1 MKYFEKLKG
10 ILDKSWKILLIFT
23 MVISMLALKGNNSIK
38 DVIAYSGYPKSINVK
53 YHGKLTY
60 SGSTVGD
67 FTVNGKQAF
76 CMAHELPTPGND
88 TKMTAEIYDNVTI
101 RKVLYYGWSGPK
113 QWSGFKSRAQ
123 GVVVT
128 SLTLSHYYYGTKERT
143 IQKDFMDYIK
153 NKTVPNYKVK
163 FSTSS
168 VNAYMSGTIQRT
180 PSVTLNSGM
189 TDNSVS
195 VTLQNDVT
203 YVDET
208 HNKRQK
214 GGTVKIY
221 GKTKF
226 HLEAPLTKNL
236 GTWSTGNKSQ
246 GAIFAPVLSQTKI
259 GKVQPI
265 GYPDWAVDPM
275 DITSLKV
282 KWVDLGN
289 LKLGKQEKET
299 GKMVADTYF
308 KVSYNSDM
316 SNYKGIWKTGKDGY
330 VTINN
335 LKAGAVYVQE
345 IKVPDHLILDKTI
358 RKVTIEK
365 GKTVSFTN
373 KNNLKP
379 TSLKLGKQ
387 ELETGKMVAGALFKV
402 SKNSDMSNYRGIY
415 KTGSDGY
422 VTLSNLLPGTY
433 YIQEVGVPAHLI
445 LDKTIHKV
453 TVTYDK
459 PGVFIK
465 KNNLRKGN
473 LKLGKQDEK
482 NRMVPNTLFKVSQK
496 SDMSNYRGIYK
507 TGSDGYVT
515 LSNLLPGTYY
525 VQEVGVPNHLI
536 LDKTIHKVVVNY
548 DKTTTFMKTNRVKPA
563 RLDIIKTG
571 EVLTDYKD
579 GNFVFEEK
587 GLPDM
592 EVQIFAEEKI
602 FDYMTGKTYQKGDLV
617 KTVRTGKDGKISV
630 NLPLGKYRI
639 HEYKAPLG
647 FVLSSVDQYVTLSS
661 SSPTQT
667 LVTASKSFYNE
678 RQKVKINAIKVDGM
692 TQERLQ
698 NAVIGL
704 YANEDIYNYQGKKL
718 VDKGT
723 LLLSKET
730 DKNGNIVFDI
740 DLPLVDVYLEEIQP
754 PEGYVKIDKK
764 YYIDIKSTDQTTQ
777 IYNFSRTIVNNPKP
791 VEISKK
797 AITGSEE
804 LEGAKLQIIDVLTKE
819 VVEEWISTDK
829 PHMTNEL
836 LVGRRYILREILSPD
851 GYTIANDIEFTVN
864 GDKSVQKVTM
874 IDELTKVDISKQDAT
889 NGKELPD
896 AKLEIIDP
904 ITNKVV
910 REHISTNEPW
920 IIEGL
925 IWNKEY
931 ILRETLA
938 PDGYETANEIRFT
951 VGKDNKV
958 VMKDEPLE
966 PEELGEE
973 PVFTNI
979 QVNKIDSQTKE
990 LIKSKDFEFTLYSD
1004 SECTQVLKIVHADKK
1019 NGTATFKALKF
1030 GTYYIKETNAP
1041 KGYSLSDEVK
1051 KVVINEKLNG
1061 VGGTY
1066 SFEYANTLLPTKFAK
1081 TSDNT
1086 QMIPYMIITGVS
1098 GLLSVYFYRSR
1109 RKEEI

>member
-1 MKYFEKLKG
+1 MKKIEKIRIFLK
-10 ILDKSWKILLIFT
+10 KSWKIILCFLMIMST
-23 MVISMLALKGNNSIK
+23 IAITGGNSNIK
-38 DVIAYSGYPKSINVK
+38 DVIAYNGYPKNTIIN

-60 SGSTVGD
+60 GGTTAGN
-67 FTVNGKQAF
+67 FTIGGKQAF
-76 CMAHELPTPGND
+76 CMAHELPTPASN
-88 TKMTAEIYDNVTI
+88 TKMTASVYDNANI
-101 RKVLYYGWSGPK
+101 KKVLYYGWSGPE
-113 QWSGFKSRAQ
+113 QWSGFKSKAQ

-128 SLTLSHYYYGTKERT
+128 SLALSHYYNGTKERA
-143 IQKDFMDYIK
+143 IQKDFMNYIK
-153 NKTVPNYKVK
+153 SKTVPDYYVK

-168 VNAYMSGTIQRT
+168 VTAYVSGSIQRT

-189 TDNSVS
+189 TKNSVS
-195 VTLQNDVT
+195 VTLQSDVT

-221 GKTKF
+221 GKTRF
-226 HLEAPLTKNL
+226 HLEAPLTKDY
-236 GTWSTGNKSQ
+236 GTWSTGSKSQ
-246 GAIFAPVLSQTKI
+246 GAAPAAIINQAKV
-259 GKVQPI
+259 GKVQPT
-265 GYPDWAVDPM
+265 GYPDYVIDPERT
-275 DITSLKV
+275 TSLKV
-282 KWVDLGN
+282 KWIDLGS

-330 VTINN
+330 VTVNN
-335 LKAGAVYVQE
+335 LRAGTVYVQE

-358 RKVTIEK
+358 RKVIIEK

-402 SKNSDMSNYRGIY
+402 S
-415 KTGSDGY
+415 
-422 VTLSNLLPGTY
+422 
-433 YIQEVGVPAHLI
+433 Q
-445 LDKTIHKV
+445 
-453 TVTYDK
+453 K
-459 PGVFIK
+459 P
-465 KNNLRKGN
+465 
-473 LKLGKQDEK
+473 
-482 NRMVPNTLFKVSQK
+482 
-496 SDMSNYRGIYK
+496 DMSNYRGIYK

-525 VQEVGVPNHLI
+525 VQEVGVPAHLILDKTIHKVTVTYDKPGTFIKKNNLRKGNLKLGKQDEKKRMVPNTLFKVSQKSDMSNYRGIYKTGNDGYVTLSNLLPGTYYVQEMSVPNHLI

-548 DKTTTFMKTNRVKPA
+548 DKTTTFIKTNKIKPA
-563 RLDIIKTG
+563 RLDIFKTG

-602 FDYMTGKTYQKGDLV
+602 FDYITGKTYQKGDLV
-617 KTVRTGKDGKISV
+617 KTVKTGKDGKISV
-630 NLPLGKYRI
+630 NLPLGKYRL
-639 HEYKAPLG
+639 HESKAPLG

-692 TQERLQ
+692 TQERLE
-698 NAVIGL
+698 NAVIGM
-704 YANEDIYNYQGKKL
+704 YANEDIYNYQGKKI
-718 VDKGT
+718 VNKDT
-723 LLLSKET
+723 LLLSKTT

-740 DLPLVDVYLEEIQP
+740 DLPLVNVYLEELEAP
-754 PEGYVKIDKK
+754 LGYTKLDKK

-777 IYNFSRTIVNNPKP
+777 IYNFTRTIINNPKE

-797 AITGSEE
+797 AITGEEE
-804 LEGAKLQIIDVLTKE
+804 LPGAKLQLIDAVTKE

-836 LVGRRYILREILSPD
+836 LVGKSYILREILSPD

-864 GDKSVQKVTM
+864 GDNSVQKVTM
-874 IDELTKVDISKQDAT
+874 LDELTRVEISKQDAT
-889 NGKELPD
+889 TGKELPG

-910 REHISTNEPW
+910 KEHISTSEPW
-920 IIEGL
+920 IVEGL

-938 PDGYETANEIRFT
+938 PDGYDVANEIRFT
-951 VGKDNKV
+951 VGKNEKV
-958 VMKDEPLE
+958 VMKDEITKTLISKRSSLLPGELAGAE
-966 PEELGEE
+966 LQIIDPVTNEIVREHITTDKEWIVERLILNKEYILREVKAPENHSIAEDIHFTVGKDKEVVMIDDYWENEELGDE
-973 PVFTNI
+973 PVFKNPTIKTVKTGDMNY
-979 QVNKIDSQTKE
+979 VAGFVVLA
-990 LIKSKDFEFTLYSD
+990 LISFLGII
-1004 SECTQVLKIVHADKK
+1004 IVKKKK
-1019 NGTATFKALKF
+1019 N
-1030 GTYYIKETNAP
+1030 
-1041 KGYSLSDEVK
+1041 
-1051 KVVINEKLNG
+1051 
-1061 VGGTY
+1061 
-1066 SFEYANTLLPTKFAK
+1066 
-1081 TSDNT
+1081 
-1086 QMIPYMIITGVS
+1086 
-1098 GLLSVYFYRSR
+1098 
-1109 RKEEI
+1109 